1 MGKKFEVQKEAA
13 QLEDGGYIG
22 IVSEIKYRDV
32 PYEYADI
39 FIQVNNSDTNGT
51 TLPNG
56 KEVKVGYPSFI
67 SPTSKFGKMLIRMGI
82 LIEVGKE
89 VDPER
94 DLVGKSV
101 KFVVIQQ
108 KSNKNNKM
116 YARVQ
121 PDSLKPAHIVKT
133 ERVSS

>member
-39 FIQVNNSDTNGT
+39 FIQVNNADTNGT
-51 TLPNG
+51 TIPNG
-56 KEVKVGYPSFI
+56 TEVKVGYPAFI

>member
-13 QLEDGGYIG
+13 QLEDGGYTG
-22 IVSEIKYRDV
+22 IISEIKYRET

-39 FIQVNNSDTNGT
+39 FIQVQSADANGITIPNGT
-51 TLPNG
+51 
-56 KEVKVGYPSFI
+56 EVKVGYPAFI
-67 SPTSKFGKMLIRMGI
+67 SPTSKFGKMMMRMGI
-82 LIEVGKE
+82 LVEVGKE

-116 YARVQ
+116 YAKVQ

-133 ERVSS
+133 EKVN

>member
-13 QLEDGGYIG
+13 QLEDGGYVG
-22 IVSEIKYRDV
+22 IISEIKYKEV
-32 PYEYADI
+32 PYAYADI
-39 FIQVNNSDTNGT
+39 FIQVNSADANGVTIPNGT
-51 TLPNG
+51 
-56 KEVKVGYPSFI
+56 EVKVGYPAFI
-67 SPTSKFGKMLIRMGI
+67 SPTSKFGKLMVRMGI
-82 LIEVGKE
+82 LLEIGKD

-101 KFVVIQQ
+101 KFIVIQQ

-121 PDSLKPAHIVKT
+121 PDSLKPAHVIKT
-133 ERVSS
+133 EKVN

>member
-1 MGKKFEVQKEAA
+1 MGKKFEVQKESA
-13 QLEDGGYIG
+13 QLEDGGYVG
-22 IVSEIKYRDV
+22 IISEIKYRDV

-39 FIQVNNSDTNGT
+39 FIQVNSADANGVTIPNGT
-51 TLPNG
+51 
-56 KEVKVGYPSFI
+56 EVKVGYPAFI
-67 SPTSKFGKMLIRMGI
+67 SPTSKFGLMMMRMGI
-82 LIEVGKE
+82 LLEIGKD

-108 KSNKNNKM
+108 ESKKNNKM

-121 PDSLKPAHIVKT
+121 PDSLKPAHIIKT
-133 ERVSS
+133 EKVN